1 MGSAGPVKYL
11 LDTHAVL
18 WIAESS
24 PRLSAKVRTLAGG
37 CDAEDFCIAAI
48 SLLEIARK
56 AHTGEI
62 DLQPDA
68 AAWLDD
74 LGHRFRILPITPAI
88 AWRSVEFDWPHRD
101 PADRLICATALEHDL
116 VLITHDQEITRWG
129 GVKVLW

>member
-1 MGSAGPVKYL
+1 MKYL

-24 PRLSAKVRTLAGG
+24 PRLSPKVRTLAAHS
-37 CDAEDFCIAAI
+37 DADAFGVAAI

-68 AAWLDD
+68 ASWLDD
-74 LGHRFRILPITPAI
+74 LAHRFRILPLTPAI
-88 AWRSVEFDWPHRD
+88 AWRSVQLDWEHKD
-101 PADRLICATALEHDL
+101 PADRLICATALEHKLTL
-116 VLITHDQEITRWG
+116 VTHDKEITRWQ
-129 GVKVLW
+129 GVPVLW

>member
-1 MGSAGPVKYL
+1 MKYL

-24 PRLSAKVRTLAGG
+24 PRLSPKVRALAAHS
-37 CDAEDFCIAAI
+37 DADAFGVAAI

-68 AAWLDD
+68 ASWLDD
-74 LGHRFRILPITPAI
+74 LAHRFRILPLTPAI
-88 AWRSVEFDWPHRD
+88 AWRSVQFDWEHKD
-101 PADRLICATALEHDL
+101 PADRLICATALEHKLTL
-116 VLITHDQEITRWG
+116 VTHDKEITRWQ
-129 GVKVLW
+129 GVSVFW